1 VVVDHLFPIPTAF
14 WALPLVLAGLVAM
27 TALSAL
33 RHAIAAMNMRPSLVL
48 RE

>member
-1 VVVDHLFPIPTAF
+1 MTFAAPLALL
-14 WALPLVLAGLVAM
+14 ALPLVLAGLVAM

-33 RHAIAAMNMRPSLVL
+33 RHAIAAMNMRPSSVL